1 MLLTTPNHFTPSSY
15 NSSVSP
21 SSSSLTRKSIIAAA
35 HFTRRSRTRATLIT
49 NPDAFEVGR
58 LIGTYGFINV
68 TRYLYLSISIYPIP
82 FSIFLTKRL
91 FFTVP
96 SYKGLQ
102 AGNGVD
108 TATADDVGRLKVQD
122 VGEGSIKIRLYE
134 GRMAQGP
141 HRGTPLIFKVY
152 PGKRVAGVEADM
164 MAANELNAHAYLQE
178 DSIDHF
184 QNIQIL
190 LGGFETST
198 GEQWL
203 AFRDY
208 GRFSAADY
216 SKIASEKISRTRGE
230 NTWNQFET
238 QQRTKRKR
246 LFIQKLLYG
255 TINGIAFMHDL
266 DRLHQSVGPA
276 SIVLNTITEREAAY
290 VIPRLRDLAFS
301 VDIRYSSLIESPD
314 VLSEALW
321 RRANNAGVYTPAEKR
336 VFGIADDMYEVG
348 LLFAYLAFVPFCE
361 AGIMDGLSLQRLLE
375 NTFQLDLEAM
385 REYCLADD
393 KLADAVDFLDLGDG
407 AGWELLQA
415 MLNSD
420 FRKRPT
426 ARDVLKHQW
435 FRSLD

>member
-68 TRYLYLSISIYPIP
+68 T
-82 FSIFLTKRL
+82 
-91 FFTVP
+91 

-336 VFGIADDMYEVG
+336 VFGIADDMYKYEVG

>member
-1 MLLTTPNHFTPSSY
+1 MAPSHFLQSLIRASKLPTASKTFSTAA
-15 NSSVSP
+15 VSTQLSP
-21 SSSSLTRKSIIAAA
+21 HTANGCRIVACEGDTDPALGHPIEFICLDKAEPA
-35 HFTRRSRTRATLIT
+35 
-49 NPDAFEVGR
+49 VCK

-68 TRYLYLSISIYPIP
+68 T
-82 FSIFLTKRL
+82 
-91 FFTVP
+91 

-152 PGKRVAGVEADM
+152 PGKRAAGVEADM

-198 GEQWL
+198 GEQ
-203 AFRDY
+203 
-208 GRFSAADY
+208 
-216 SKIASEKISRTRGE
+216 
-230 NTWNQFET
+230 
-238 QQRTKRKR
+238 
-246 LFIQKLLYG
+246 LLYG

-361 AGIMDGLSLQRLLE
+361 AGIMDGLSLQVSNEIVMNL
-375 NTFQLDLEAM
+375 
-385 REYCLADD
+385 
-393 KLADAVDFLDLGDG
+393 VD
-407 AGWELLQA
+407 
-415 MLNSD
+415 
-420 FRKRPT
+420 
-426 ARDVLKHQW
+426 
-435 FRSLD
+435 